1 MARPDPDPTW
11 TRPDPTRPRPDPE
24 IKPTRPVDTSWEFMV
39 VLPCQQ
45 PTSENYDAQIYKI
58 LFH

>member
-11 TRPDPTRPRPDPE
+11 TRPDPTWTRPDPE

-45 PTSENYDAQIYKI
+45 PTSENYDDQIS
-58 LFH
+58 